1 MAAAGQSI
9 DPPLSAGVGGRPATG
24 KKACLLET
32 MQRRIDCPF
41 REIEGLP
48 ALALDRLD
56 DGIAMGRARRQRGQ
70 YDQVEVSF
78 EHFSFH
84 TLQRYALRLEQSSL
98 GRGACPSGGSP
109 SIARS

>member
-32 MQRRIDCPF
+32 MQRRIDCSF
-41 REIEGLP
+41 REIKGLP

-56 DGIAMGRARRQRGQ
+56 DGIAMGRACGQ
-70 YDQVEVSF
+70 GGQDDQVEMAL

-84 TLQRYALRLEQSSL
+84 TLERYALPLEQSS
-98 GRGACPSGGSP
+98 SGDALAYRHWS
-109 SIARS
+109 R